1 MPDLQPAAMLATVSK
16 HAIAGIVAIVAGVIV
31 VGFGV
36 VKLAAKTAMAFL
48 LPLVGVVVIVIGIL
62 FVTRAI

>member
-16 HAIAGIVAIVAGVIV
+16 HAIAGVVAIVAGVIV

-36 VKLAAKTAMAFL
+36 VKLAAKTAMGFL
-48 LPLVGVVVIVIGIL
+48 LPLAGVVVIVIGIL
-62 FVTRAI
+62 FVTRTI